1 MSGSNSITAVEFHGN
16 IELSGAHLRQRAQA
30 IKHPIET
37 NMTGRNHLSKNF
49 CMEATHYS
57 AAAPPEMVSKEST

>member
-1 MSGSNSITAVEFHGN
+1 MSGPNLITALEFHGN
-16 IELSGAHLRQRAQA
+16 VELSGTHLRQRAQA

-37 NMTGRNHLSKNF
+37 KTTGRNHLSKNL

-57 AAAPPEMVSKEST
+57 AAAPPEMVSKESK